1 MNFPKQIN
9 VECVFCG
16 STEFL
21 LPYEGFQPSENELLQ
36 CANCG
41 KINCYSDIRDLAIRN
56 INSEIH
62 EQLHKMFKKAGFKV
76 KK

>member
-36 CANCG
+36 CAT
-41 KINCYSDIRDLAIRN
+41 KISMTITGLI
-56 INSEIH
+56 
-62 EQLHKMFKKAGFKV
+62 GFV
-76 KK
+76 MVII

>member
-21 LPYEGFQPSENELLQ
+21 LPYEEFQPSENELLQ

-41 KINCYSDIRDLAIRN
+41 RINCYSNIRDLAM
-56 INSEIH
+56 
-62 EQLHKMFKKAGFKV
+62 QV
-76 KK
+76 Q